1 MNSLHTDV
9 LLQILIL
16 FFQFGNRIKR
26 IEIQIAGTD
35 GQGLQTTS
43 LKKFPDALHLQRS
56 FSTPTQK
63 FLACQAVLP

>member
-16 FFQFGNRIKR
+16 FFQFGKRIKR

-43 LKKFPDALHLQRS
+43 LKKFPDALHL
-56 FSTPTQK
+56 
-63 FLACQAVLP
+63 